1 MSLSP
6 YRVLMVCLGNI
17 CRSPMAEWVLR
28 DQLRAAG
35 LSERVTVASRGTSDE
50 HTGDGAHRGTVTVLG
65 RHGHDTTHRA
75 AQVTRGDLAD
85 SQLVVALDRAN
96 ERDLRR
102 LARTDDERA
111 KVRLLRS
118 FDPAVAQGGVADV
131 PDPWGR
137 PIEAFEAVYEQIDEA
152 CRGLVAWLESEALPA
167 WERVR

>member
-1 MSLSP
+1 
-6 YRVLMVCLGNI
+6 MVCLGNI

-35 LSERVTVASRGTSDE
+35 LADRVTVASRGTSDE
-50 HTGDGAHRGTVTVLG
+50 HAGEGAHRGTVTVLG
-65 RHGHDTTHRA
+65 RHGHDATHRA
-75 AQVTRGDLAD
+75 ARVTSADLAD

-102 LARTDDERA
+102 MARTDDGRA

-118 FDPAVAQGGVADV
+118 FDPAVAQGAAVDV

-137 PIEAFEAVYEQIDEA
+137 PIEAFEAVYDQIDAA

-167 WERVR
+167 WERAR